1 MDLGLTG
8 RVAIVTGA
16 GRGLGRAAALA
27 LAAEGAHVLGVGRTV
42 AQLESLPGEA
52 AALGE
57 SAGTVA
63 VATCDMRDPAQVAA
77 LPAQAIE
84 RFGRVD
90 VVVNNAGIAP
100 AGPFTALGDDVW
112 REVFEVNVFA
122 PVTLAR
128 AAGEHFLRQGSGK
141 VINIASTS
149 GILGK
154 PILVAYSASKGA
166 VLQFTKALAAEW
178 AARGVQVNAI
188 APGAYATDAQ
198 SAVLDDDETLRRRLR
213 KIPAGRMGEPQEF
226 GPLVALLAS
235 PVSDFVTGS
244 VLVADGGE
252 SSKL

>member
-1 MDLGLTG
+1 MDLGVAG

-16 GRGLGRAAALA
+16 SRGLGRAAALA
-27 LAAEGAHVLGVGRTV
+27 LAAEGMDVLGVGRTV

-52 AALGE
+52 AALG
-57 SAGTVA
+57 SGAGRIEVA
-63 VATCDMRDPAQVAA
+63 ACDMRSAEQVAA
-77 LPAQAIE
+77 LPARAIE
-84 RFGRVD
+84 LFGRID

-100 AGPFTALGDDVW
+100 AGPFTELGDDVW

-122 PVTLAR
+122 PVTLTR

-154 PILVAYSASKGA
+154 PILVAYSSSKGA

-178 AARGVQVNAI
+178 ASRGVQVNAI
-188 APGAYATDAQ
+188 APGAYETDAQ
-198 SAVLDDDETLRRRLR
+198 SAVLENDETLRRRLR
-213 KIPAGRMGEPQEF
+213 KIPAGRMGDAREI

-235 PVSDFVTGS
+235 PASDFVTGS